1 MQNVSIVR
9 KERERE
15 KPFRFKKHRR
25 EKKNPS
31 KKAFFKKAPK
41 KVKIQNAEKT
51 VSNME
56 SENNSEKEGKNRKKK
71 GPNAVSKKSG
81 GKKKRKKSQR
91 EKNAGQNLN
100 LN

>member
-71 GPNAVSKKSG
+71 RPERRQQEKRRKKKA
-81 GKKKRKKSQR
+81 KKKPKRKKRRPKS
-91 EKNAGQNLN
+91 
-100 LN
+100 